1 MAEDK
6 DLLKTCLAGLKRPF
20 PPDVFTVLVNETQKL
35 NLRKDQQKSYPATY
49 VKFFSRSQNNIS
61 HTPKIP

>member
-1 MAEDK
+1 MVEDK

-35 NLRKDQQKSYPATY
+35 NLRKDQQKSYPVT
-49 VKFFSRSQNNIS
+49 
-61 HTPKIP
+61 